1 MRSTA
6 LIALATLAIAP
17 VASAADR
24 FWYVGAGAMESDLGF
39 EELDNSATGW
49 KVFGGY
55 RFTRIIAA
63 EAGYLDT
70 GDAEET
76 IEGTD
81 VTLNA
86 TGTHVSVIA
95 EWPIGES
102 FALHARA
109 GMIDWEA
116 ELSLSD
122 DVGTATSHANG
133 QDLYWGAGG
142 TFNFGEN
149 FGLRLEYEV
158 PEIED
163 VDVSSIS
170 LSVLYRF

>member
-1 MRSTA
+1 MKIAA
-6 LIALATLAIAP
+6 LFALATLFTAP
-17 VASAADR
+17 LASAADR
-24 FWYVGAGAMESDLGF
+24 FWYVGAGAMESDLGLDEF
-39 EELDNSATGW
+39 DNSATGW
-49 KVFGGY
+49 KFFGGY

-86 TGTHVSVIA
+86 TGTHVSVVA
-95 EWPIGES
+95 SWPIGET

-116 ELSLSD
+116 ELTLSD
-122 DVGTATSHANG
+122 DLGTVTSDANG
-133 QDLYWGAGG
+133 QDLYWGAGA
-142 TFNFGEN
+142 TFDFAEN
-149 FGLRLEYEV
+149 FGLRLEYEA

-163 VDVSSIS
+163 LDVTSIS

>member
-1 MRSTA
+1 MKSAA
-6 LIALATLAIAP
+6 LIALSMLAIAP
-17 VASAADR
+17 LASAADK
-24 FWYVGAGAMESDLGF
+24 FWYVGAGAVESDLGF
-39 EELDNSATGW
+39 EALDNSATGW

-70 GDAEET
+70 GDAEQT

-86 TGTHVSVIA
+86 SGTHVSVVA
-95 EWPIGES
+95 AWPIGES

-109 GMIDWEA
+109 GMIDWDA
-116 ELSLSD
+116 ELTLSD
-122 DVGTATSHANG
+122 DLGSETSDANG
-133 QDLYWGAGG
+133 QDLYWGAGA
-142 TFNFGEN
+142 TLNFGESL
-149 FGLRLEYEV
+149 GLRLEYEV

-163 VDVSSIS
+163 VDVTSIS

>member
-1 MRSTA
+1 MKFTA
-6 LIALATLAIAP
+6 LIAFATLAIAP
-17 VASAADR
+17 LASAADR

-39 EELDNSATGW
+39 EALDNSATGW

-86 TGTHVSVIA
+86 TGMHVSVVA
-95 EWPIGES
+95 SWPIGET

-116 ELSLSD
+116 ELTLSD
-122 DVGTATSHANG
+122 DIGSETSDANG
-133 QDLYWGAGG
+133 QDLYWGAGA
-142 TFNFGEN
+142 TFNFAER

-158 PEIED
+158 PEIEE

>member
-1 MRSTA
+1 MKSTA
-6 LIALATLAIAP
+6 LIALATLAFAP
-17 VASAADR
+17 LASAADK

-39 EELDNSATGW
+39 EVFDNSATGW

-55 RFTRIIAA
+55 RFTRNIAA
-63 EAGYLDT
+63 EIGYLDT

-81 VTLNA
+81 VTLGA
-86 TGTHVSVIA
+86 TGSHVSVVA
-95 EWPIGES
+95 SWPIGES

-109 GMIDWEA
+109 GFIDWEA
-116 ELSLSD
+116 ELTLSD
-122 DVGTATSHANG
+122 GVVTESSSANG

>member
-1 MRSTA
+1 MKTA
-6 LIALATLAIAP
+6 ALTVFTTLAALP
-17 VASAADR
+17 FAAAAEEP
-24 FWYVGAGAMESDLGF
+24 WYVGAGAMESDLGF
-39 EELDNSATGW
+39 DVFDESATGW

-55 RFTRIIAA
+55 QFTRRIAA
-63 EAGYLDT
+63 EIGYLDT

-86 TGTHVSVIA
+86 TGTHVSVVA
-95 EWPIGES
+95 SFPIGET

-109 GMIDWEA
+109 GIINWEA
-116 ELSLSD
+116 ELSFDDGEGSVSSD
-122 DVGTATSHANG
+122 ANG

-142 TFNFGEN
+142 SFNFSEN
-149 FGLRLEYEV
+149 FSLRLEYEV

-163 VDVSSIS
+163 VDVTSIS

>member
-1 MRSTA
+1 MKIAA
-6 LIALATLAIAP
+6 LIALATLATAP
-17 VASAADR
+17 LASAADR
-24 FWYVGAGAMESDLGF
+24 FWYVGAGAVESDLGLAEF
-39 EELDNSATGW
+39 DNSATGW

-86 TGTHVSVIA
+86 SGTHVSVVA
-95 EWPIGES
+95 AWPIGES

-116 ELSLSD
+116 ELTLSD
-122 DVGTATSHANG
+122 GIVTQTSSANG

-142 TFNFGEN
+142 TFNFSETL
-149 FGLRLEYEV
+149 GLRLEYEV